1 VATCG
6 KWSRLLK
13 KRELLAY
20 YILCRESGRIWN
32 VGEAV
37 DYLVEN
43 LLVTRKVASTIT
55 RRLRRLGLL
64 VKEADLTYKCVGFE
78 EYFRELLNNYVCKK
92 RLKRST

>member
-1 VATCG
+1 MAACG

-20 YILCRESGRIWN
+20 YTLCRESGRVWN
-32 VGEAV
+32 IGEAV

-43 LLVTRKVASTIT
+43 LLVTRKAAFTIT
-55 RRLRRLGLL
+55 RRLKRLGLL
-64 VKEADLTYKCVGFE
+64 VRESDLTYKCVGFE

-92 RLKRST
+92 RLKRSA